1 MLLYID
7 NILDGD
13 FLKII
18 KSALF
23 YIWQFT
29 YGIVQNLIGL
39 IMLAVYKSQGAKSEW
54 YHNALI
60 TYIEKENFGGV
71 SLGMFIFVNA
81 KIEGDRLHDIKIHEY
96 GHTVQTMI
104 LGPLWLFVIGLPS
117 IIWCNLP
124 VFVKM
129 RKEKNVSYYWFYCE
143 GWSNLCGLWATK
155 ERFLTAG
162 YLEKGRYGKPIN
174 PNRSKRKDIKGRKR
188 SK

>member
-1 MLLYID
+1 MI
-7 NILDGD
+7 IFGTVI

-174 PNRSKRKDIKGRKR
+174 PNRSKRKDVKGRKR
-188 SK
+188 NK